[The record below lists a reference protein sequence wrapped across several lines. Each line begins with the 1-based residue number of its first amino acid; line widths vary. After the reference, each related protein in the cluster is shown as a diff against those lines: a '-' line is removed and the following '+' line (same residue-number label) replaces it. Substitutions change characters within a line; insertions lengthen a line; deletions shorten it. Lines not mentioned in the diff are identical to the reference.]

1 MDKDKKTEE
10 DKKTETK
17 QPEQKQETKAEPETK
32 AETKQPE
39 QKQVTNSS
47 VEDAQT
53 TVQIFGLFIFVW
65 TVMGLIAFVWSIY
78 CFGKKGTIFQKILGI
93 LMAMFLGPLFFF
105 YYRYSPTYCK

>member
-1 MDKDKKTEE
+1 MDKDKA
-10 DKKTETK
+10 ETK

-65 TVMGLIAFVWSIY
+65 SVMGLIAFVWSIY

>member
-1 MDKDKKTEE
+1 MDKDKKTE
-10 DKKTETK
+10 DKAEPEPKAETKTETK
-17 QPEQKQETKAEPETK
+17 QS
-32 AETKQPE
+32 E
-39 QKQVTNSS
+39 QKQVTNS

-65 TVMGLIAFVWSIY
+65 SVMGLIAFVWSIY

>member
-1 MDKDKKTEE
+1 MDKDKA
-10 DKKTETK
+10 ETK

-32 AETKQPE
+32 AETKQSE
-39 QKQVTNSS
+39 QKQETKMETKA

-65 TVMGLIAFVWSIY
+65 SVMGLIAFVWSIY

>member
-17 QPEQKQETKAEPETK
+17 QETKTPETKRETKAEPETK
-32 AETKQPE
+32 QPE
-39 QKQVTNSS
+39 QNQVTNS
-47 VEDAQT
+47 VEDTQT

-65 TVMGLIAFVWSIY
+65 SVMGLIAFVWSIY
-78 CFGKKGTIFQKILGI
+78 CFGKKGTIFQKIFGI

>member
-1 MDKDKKTEE
+1 MDKDKKQETKAEQ
-10 DKKTETK
+10 KQETK
-17 QPEQKQETKAEPETK
+17 QPEQETKMETK
-32 AETKQPE
+32 T
-39 QKQVTNSS
+39 S

-105 YYRYSPTYCK
+105 YYRYSPTYCKGNAVPL

>member
-1 MDKDKKTEE
+1 MDKDKKN
-10 DKKTETK
+10 ETK
-17 QPEQKQETKAEPETK
+17 QPEQKQETKAEP
-32 AETKQPE
+32 ETKQPE

-65 TVMGLIAFVWSIY
+65 SVMGLIAFVWSIY

>member
-1 MDKDKKTEE
+1 MDKDKKTE
-10 DKKTETK
+10 DKAEPEPKAETKTETK
-17 QPEQKQETKAEPETK
+17 QPEQKQETKMET
-32 AETKQPE
+32 
-39 QKQVTNSS
+39 NS

-65 TVMGLIAFVWSIY
+65 SVMGLIAFVWSIY

>member
-1 MDKDKKTEE
+1 MDKDKA
-10 DKKTETK
+10 ETK

>member
-1 MDKDKKTEE
+1 MDKDKKTETE
-10 DKKTETK
+10 QPETK
-17 QPEQKQETKAEPETK
+17 QPDQKQEPEQKQEPKMETK
-32 AETKQPE
+32 TSAEDT
-39 QKQVTNSS
+39 
-47 VEDAQT
+47 QT

-93 LMAMFLGPLFFF
+93 LMAMFFGPLFFF

>member
-1 MDKDKKTEE
+1 MDKDKKQETKAEQ
-10 DKKTETK
+10 KQETK
-17 QPEQKQETKAEPETK
+17 QPEQETKMETK
-32 AETKQPE
+32 
-39 QKQVTNSS
+39 TNPP

>member
-1 MDKDKKTEE
+1 MDKDKKTE
-10 DKKTETK
+10 DKAEPEPKAETKTETK
-17 QPEQKQETKAEPETK
+17 QPEQKQE
-32 AETKQPE
+32 
-39 QKQVTNSS
+39 TNSS

-65 TVMGLIAFVWSIY
+65 SVMGLIAFVWSIY